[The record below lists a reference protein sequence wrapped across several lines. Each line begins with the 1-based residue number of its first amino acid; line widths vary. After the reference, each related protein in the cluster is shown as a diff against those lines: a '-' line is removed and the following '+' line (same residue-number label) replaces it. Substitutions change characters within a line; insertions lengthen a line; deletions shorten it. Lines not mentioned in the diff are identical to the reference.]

1 MTAQASEIVRL
12 EGQDFSLA
20 GVDGRGLFDPRDHG
34 IVTHAVSSACWRGF
48 VNTYEVS
55 EDRLWLVHLT
65 IGFHGREAPV
75 VFGVKPEHEKGD
87 LPHYGYAGLKRP
99 VDFTGGFLLG
109 RDFVREMYVHMGFHP
124 GYAYRIVKEILFD
137 EGRVL
142 EQIDRSD
149 EMAEI
154 REAML
159 AKTGPLTGGMGPV
172 AAWVQQRF
180 SLRYTARR
188 GNGEPFRQSHPTPE
202 SDSSGGAF
210 GELNRRILEGLG
222 EGKTKSEPEAS

>member
-1 MTAQASEIVRL
+1 MTAKTSERVRL
-12 EGQDFSLA
+12 EDQEFALA

-34 IVTHAVSSACWRGF
+34 IVTHSITSACGRGF
-48 VNTYEVS
+48 VSTYEVS
-55 EDRLWLVHLT
+55 EDRLWLIHLR

-75 VFGVKPEHEKGD
+75 VFGVKPEREEGE
-87 LPHYGYAGLKRP
+87 LSYYGYGLKRP

-109 RDFVREMYVHMGFHP
+109 RDFVREMYVHMGFHRA
-124 GYAYRIVKEILFD
+124 YTYRIVKEILFE

-142 EQIDRSD
+142 ERIDRSD
-149 EMAEI
+149 EMAET
-154 REAML
+154 RKALLPKM
-159 AKTGPLTGGMGPV
+159 GPLAWAMGPV
-172 AAWVQQRF
+172 AASVEQRF

-210 GELNRRILEGLG
+210 GELNRRMLEGLD
-222 EGKTKSEPEAS
+222 EGKTKSEPEAP